1 MPVHCKVITSTW
13 KFTASPFFRMDEIKF
28 KFKTITPATL
38 HISAEITTSC
48 FYASSAENF
57 DARLANLV
65 EVFLLEIYRCKLCQ
79 FTSSLKNKVCHHVLD
94 VHQLDQTHLDPENT
108 DQEENDSIA
117 EEMAQENKE
126 NEENLEKMPFLYRM
140 LNTMSPAS
148 CDISLGGQSANTNIA
163 SASEANS
170 LFEGEQSDFQLDE
183 SVPSDSVPPSSSANS
198 PKSKD
203 EDDAQC
209 EHLLSLGLYR
219 ISSIRPI
226 PTTIEAKLPKS
237 STAGE
242 CVRTESRP
250 AKEANPPSQTSG
262 QNSEDRAKKPNYVCS
277 TCQLQL
283 ETKDTYKIHMQ
294 CHKPSNGFKCVYCG
308 CLMTEWSQM
317 DKHIKD
323 HHVVRKSY
331 QCQVCEKRFMT
342 QSAWK
347 SHIKGHDKKS
357 EVFLCTKCPLSFDSE
372 NVRNLHV
379 TCHHNDVFKCCH
391 CGLVDPEWNK
401 VYEHLGNHDNTLKP
415 FICSICKQRFSK
427 EMQLKAHSLKH
438 RKHRFILCPLCDQ
451 RFKSTRQM
459 SKHKKRFHRKQ
470 YNGDCNNGKVKAVNH
485 NSTIAPEN
493 SANSQTTPKR
503 EFACDICKRKCS
515 SKLALQ
521 RHMGVH
527 AGEKPFH
534 CQHCEYKTRLKASLT
549 QHMRI
554 HTGEKPFKCDLCEYA
569 SIDCSSLR
577 RHIRTHT
584 HEKPYKCPN
593 CSYSCIQ
600 KKSLDLHIRR
610 HHTREVFKCSFCQY
624 SSPDKQLLHKHTKKH
639 HVNENSQLPA
649 STS

>member
-1 MPVHCKVITSTW
+1 
-13 KFTASPFFRMDEIKF
+13 MDEIKL
-28 KFKTITPATL
+28 KFKHITPVTL
-38 HISAEITTSC
+38 HIGAEIASSC
-48 FYASSAENF
+48 FYTSTAESF
-57 DARLANLV
+57 DARIANLV

-79 FTSSLKNKVCHHVLD
+79 FTSSLKTKICHHVLD
-94 VHQLDQTHLDPENT
+94 VHQLDQTPLIPEST
-108 DQEENDSIA
+108 DQEENDSFSIG

-148 CDISLGGQSANTNIA
+148 CDMSLGDQSANTNLA
-163 SASEANS
+163 SASEVNS

-198 PKSKD
+198 PKIKD

-219 ISSIRPI
+219 ISSLRPI
-226 PTTIEAKLPKS
+226 PSSAEVKVSKS
-237 STAGE
+237 STADE
-242 CVRTESRP
+242 CVRIESGHT
-250 AKEANPPSQTSG
+250 KEADLPSQIGG
-262 QNSEDRAKKPNYVCS
+262 QVSEDEAKKPNYVCCS
-277 TCQLQL
+277 CQLQL

-294 CHKPSNGFKCVYCG
+294 CHKPGGGFKCVHCG
-308 CLMTEWSQM
+308 CLLTEWSLM
-317 DKHIKD
+317 DKHIQS
-323 HHVVRKSY
+323 HHLVRKSY
-331 QCQVCEKRFMT
+331 QCQVCERRFMT

-347 SHIKGHDKKS
+347 SHMKGHDKKS
-357 EVFLCTKCPLSFDSE
+357 EVFLCTKCPLSFDSD

-379 TCHHNDVFKCCH
+379 ACHHDDIFKCCH
-391 CGLVDPEWNK
+391 CGLVEPEWNK
-401 VYEHLGNHDNTLKP
+401 VYEHLGNHDDTLKT
-415 FICSICKQRFSK
+415 FICSTCNQRFFK
-427 EMQLKAHSLKH
+427 EVQLKAHSSKH
-438 RKHRFILCPLCDQ
+438 RKHRLFQCSLCDQ
-451 RFKSTRQM
+451 RFKSIRQM
-459 SKHKKRFHRKQ
+459 NRHKKRFHHKEN
-470 YNGDCNNGKVKAVNH
+470 NGDCNNGKVKSGSH
-485 NSTIAPEN
+485 NSTFVPEKSVN
-493 SANSQTTPKR
+493 PQIIPKR
-503 EFACDICKRKCS
+503 EFACDICERKCS

-527 AGEKPFH
+527 AGEKPFE

-554 HTGEKPFKCDLCEYA
+554 HTGEKPFKCELCTYA

-584 HEKPYKCPN
+584 HEKPYKCPH

-610 HHTREVFKCSFCQY
+610 HHTREMFKCSYCQY

-639 HVNENSQLPA
+639 HLNENSQPLDSA
-649 STS
+649 S